1 MPERYAGRVSGP
13 LRDRIDLWVT
23 MGRVP
28 PGALIAGR
36 DPESS
41 AVVAARILAARDV
54 QTGRSGRL
62 NGRLSGRALRAACGL
77 TPAAVA
83 RAVALSDLESLSG
96 RGTERVLR
104 VARTIADLGGSA
116 RVEPEHLDEAARF
129 RSPAA
134 RLDAREAS

>member
-1 MPERYAGRVSGP
+1 VSGP

-23 MGRVP
+23 MTRVAP
-28 PGALIAGR
+28 QALIAGR
-36 DPESS
+36 DPEPS
-41 AVVAARILAARDV
+41 AAVAARIVTARDV
-54 QTGRSGRL
+54 QVRRAGRL
-62 NGRLSGRALRAACGL
+62 NGRLAGRALRAACYL
-77 TPAAVA
+77 SPAAIA
-83 RAVALSDLESLSG
+83 RAVTLADLELLSG
-96 RGTERVLR
+96 RGTVRVLR